1 MEIRNTASVG
11 GIGSAASQPQVEKV
25 PRREPSDRVSTSD
38 TSRMADMA
46 RAVQGNV
53 ATMRSVRL
61 AHIEDAIRSG
71 SYQPSASQVASRL
84 LDAAEIDGHMRAIL
98 GA

>member
-1 MEIRNTASVG
+1 MEIRNTTSVG
-11 GIGSAASQPQVEKV
+11 GVGSAVGQLQVERV
-25 PRREPSDRVSTSD
+25 PRREPPDRVSTSD

-46 RAVQGNV
+46 RAVQGDV

-71 SYQPSASQVASRL
+71 SYEPSASQVANRL
-84 LDAAEIDGHMRAIL
+84 LDAAEIDRHLRSIL
-98 GA
+98 GG